1 MNCFRLALA
10 RKRSFPAERLAFAR
24 QRGRSRAGR
33 DPRAKPLLRK
43 KILQKTSNNMAMQLK
58 KMILYL
64 LPLLCLPLAAIALG
78 STGQPGPP
86 FRPGKDYALFFAVEQ
101 YREWPTLHN
110 PIDDAEEIAR
120 DLRELYGFGPNTEV
134 VRNPTRNEIYDKLD
148 AYQRKAYAEDA
159 QLLIFFSGHGD
170 FIETKGEGFFIPKDG
185 KLNDRYQDSYIPHAR
200 LQRII
205 DNIPCSHI
213 LLAIDACFSGT
224 FDEQVAAQYKNKPNW
239 KRYNENEDTERRQFI
254 DNTLRYR
261 TRLFLTSGGKER
273 TPDPSEFADAFK
285 SALRAFGGQDRIL
298 EFHEL
303 YYQYLQKVTP
313 QPRFG
318 QFGSNQ
324 TGSNFL
330 FVLADGKKAASAP
343 TADPETAVWQA
354 ARQQHTVEAYRAY
367 LQLYPGGEYRLEAER
382 YIRNLSPPDNMVF
395 IQGGSFEMGDAFGD
409 GDGDEK
415 PMHTVTVSDFYLAIH
430 ETTFDEYDA
439 FCDATGRE
447 KPNDI
452 GWGRGRRPVIYV
464 SWNDAVA
471 YCNWLSE
478 QHGYQKVYTIS
489 GSTVTANWNANGYRL
504 PTEAEWEFAA
514 RQRGQKVRFG
524 NGEDTADPKN
534 INFDGSANYKKPY
547 SITGIYRAKTVPVG
561 SLSRP
566 NSLVLH
572 DMSGNVWEWCWDW
585 YDSGYYEKSK
595 DSLNPRGPDSG
606 SGRVGRGGSW
616 INTPAFARC
625 ADRSYF
631 TPGYRRDVLG
641 FRLARAVR

>member
-1 MNCFRLALA
+1 
-10 RKRSFPAERLAFAR
+10 
-24 QRGRSRAGR
+24 
-33 DPRAKPLLRK
+33 
-43 KILQKTSNNMAMQLK
+43 MAMQLK

-205 DNIPCSHI
+205 DNIPCAHI

-439 FCDATGRE
+439 FCDATGHE
-447 KPNDI
+447 KPSDQ
-452 GWGRGRRPVIYV
+452 GGGRGRRPVINV

-471 YCNWLSE
+471 YCNWLSG

-514 RQRGQKVRFG
+514 RSRGKKEKWAG
-524 NGEDTADPKN
+524 TSTESSLA
-534 INFDGSANYKKPY
+534 SYANYSESGGKDGY
-547 SITGIYRAKTVPVG
+547 EYTAPVG
-561 SLSRP
+561 SLRA
-566 NSLVLH
+566 NSAGLH

-595 DSLNPRGPDSG
+595 NSRDPQGPDSG
-606 SGRVGRGGSW
+606 SYRVRRGGSW
-616 INTPAFARC
+616 YFTPAYARC
-625 ADRSYF
+625 ADRDSF
-631 TPGYRRDVLG
+631 APDRRNRGLG
-641 FRLARAVR
+641 FRLARPVE